1 MVSKN
6 IIECEGSMYEI
17 KKGRQVYM
25 QNKVLIVE
33 DDSDLKEGLDFS
45 LSEEG
50 YMVVAVETL
59 KEAEKCFKND
69 VFDLILLDCN
79 LPDGS
84 GFELCKDIRKV
95 SNIAILM
102 LTARDGELDEVKA
115 LNLGVDDYMKKPFSL
130 SVLKARIRNLLRRKS
145 QNSLI
150 ESNGIRIDTN
160 SNTIYKNEN
169 KIEVTA
175 IEYRLLRYMVENK
188 NQILS
193 KEQILSHIWDVED
206 KYVDDNIV
214 SVNIRRLRVK
224 IEEEPSNPKFIKTIH
239 GMGYLWKSK

>member
-1 MVSKN
+1 
-6 IIECEGSMYEI
+6 
-17 KKGRQVYM
+17 M

-188 NQILS
+188 NQIL
-193 KEQILSHIWDVED
+193 EEL
-206 KYVDDNIV
+206 NI
-214 SVNIRRLRVK
+214 
-224 IEEEPSNPKFIKTIH
+224 
-239 GMGYLWKSK
+239 

>member
-1 MVSKN
+1 
-6 IIECEGSMYEI
+6 
-17 KKGRQVYM
+17 M

-214 SVNIRRLRVK
+214 SVHIRRLRVK

>member
-1 MVSKN
+1 
-6 IIECEGSMYEI
+6 
-17 KKGRQVYM
+17 M

>member
-1 MVSKN
+1 
-6 IIECEGSMYEI
+6 
-17 KKGRQVYM
+17 
-25 QNKVLIVE
+25 
-33 DDSDLKEGLDFS
+33 
-45 LSEEG
+45 
-50 YMVVAVETL
+50 
-59 KEAEKCFKND
+59 
-69 VFDLILLDCN
+69 
-79 LPDGS
+79 
-84 GFELCKDIRKV
+84 
-95 SNIAILM
+95 M

>member
-1 MVSKN
+1 
-6 IIECEGSMYEI
+6 MYEI

>member
-1 MVSKN
+1 
-6 IIECEGSMYEI
+6 
-17 KKGRQVYM
+17 M

-193 KEQILSHIWDVED
+193 KEQILSHIWYVED
-206 KYVDDNIV
+206 KNVKNNII
-214 SVNIRRLRVK
+214 SINIRPLCVK

>member
-1 MVSKN
+1 
-6 IIECEGSMYEI
+6 
-17 KKGRQVYM
+17 M

-130 SVLKARIRNLLRRKS
+130 SVLKARIRNLLCRKS